1 MGLSISNSVD
11 SLCISTGTLTTSG
24 ITLGSRPD
32 TATITTTNP
41 YYVKIP
47 NTYGTISA
55 QNLIAHDS
63 YEFKD
68 IKELVPEK
76 VYEFTFYGCTKPI
89 TVKTVCRDEDTFNLE
104 YAFYLALAK
113 ALYSKE
119 YTFEGIINKAE
130 DLRYIKRYNK
140 YVQKGMKLFKKIQ
153 EEKAKEEE
161 QKAIKKRQ
169 HERYVKKKKEAKE
182 RKHKNQVNIIAEAIR
197 LSKEEG

>member
-1 MGLSISNSVD
+1 MDTIATTNITGNISNTVTTNTISISGTST
-11 SLCISTGTLTTSG
+11 SIPSTGT
-24 ITLGSRPD
+24 
-32 TATITTTNP
+32 

-47 NTYGTISA
+47 NTYGSISA
-55 QNLIAHDS
+55 QDLVVHDS

-68 IKELVPEK
+68 IKELVSKK

-89 TVKTVCRDEDTFNLE
+89 TVKTICESGDTFNLE

-119 YTFEGIINKAE
+119 YTFEGVLNKAE

-153 EEKAKEEE
+153 EEKTKEEE
-161 QKAIKKRQ
+161 KEAIKKRQ
-169 HERYVKKKKEAKE
+169 HKKYVEKKKEAKE
-182 RKHKNQVNIIAEAIR
+182 RKRKNQVNIIAEAIR